1 MQHPYNGQPLYQG
14 GYQQTGQSIPNN
26 AGGITTTQQGY
37 TPLTG
42 LIGSEQAQSQ
52 ALGAIL
58 GGAGGGGGGGGNN
71 IRYSDP
77 TINRTGEYQDIQDSL
92 GNYVSAGEGALGLQ
106 GALSGAQGQE
116 AFDAAYLDS
125 PVQAFLRDQGDR
137 ALTRNAAATGGTQGG
152 NVQRELVRYGQG
164 MAGSQLQQQIDNLAG
179 MSGQGLSAGIAQGSN
194 LGNMEQI
201 EAGRYGTN
209 IGSQTSIGTANISA
223 AAQNAATAAR
233 SRDSLNQLIY
243 GTGQSIAQG
252 RMNAGAGMGSNIYG
266 TTSSLADLQNNQGS
280 GLSNIV
286 GTAGNNQAGLY
297 TQLGNNNA
305 ASQEGLSVNLGNW
318 QTGSAGQVGNLTGVG
333 QFQGNAMDAYGN
345 FLSGA
350 GNAYN
355 AYQNQPQQVAQTQQ
369 TAPAYNTGGWDGSYG
384 GT

>member
-201 EAGRYGTN
+201 EASLYGTN
-209 IGSQTSIGTANISA
+209 IGSQTNMATTNAN
-223 AAQNAATAAR
+223 NAAR
-233 SRDSLNQLIY
+233 SRDSLNNIIY

-266 TTSSLADLQNNQGS
+266 TTSALADLQNNQGS

-305 ASQEGLSVNLGNW
+305 QSQEQLGVNLGNW
-318 QTGSAGQVGNLTGVG
+318 QTGSAGQVAGLTGVG

-355 AYQNQPQQVAQTQQ
+355 AYQNRPQAAPQTVQA
-369 TAPAYNTGGWDGSYG
+369 APAYDTGGWDGSYG

>member
-1 MQHPYNGQPLYQG
+1 MQYSYNGQPLYQG
-14 GYQQTGQSIPNN
+14 GYQQTGQYVPIN
-26 AGGITTTQQGY
+26 AGGITTTEQGY

-58 GGAGGGGGGGGNN
+58 GGAGGGGYSNN
-71 IRYSDP
+71 ISYSDP

-125 PVQAFLRDQGDR
+125 PVQAFLREQGDR

-201 EAGRYGTN
+201 EASLYGTN
-209 IGSQTSIGTANISA
+209 IGSQTDM
-223 AAQNAATAAR
+223 ATTNSTNAAR
-233 SRDSLNQLIY
+233 SRDAINQLIY

-266 TTSSLADLQNNQGS
+266 TTSALADLQNNQGS

-305 ASQEGLSVNLGNW
+305 QSQEQLGVNLGNW

-355 AYQNQPQQVAQTQQ
+355 AWQNRPQAPPQTDWG
-369 TAPAYNTGGWDGSYG
+369 TAPSSYNAGNQSYNSNPGGSMVS
-384 GT
+384 

>member
-58 GGAGGGGGGGGNN
+58 SGAGGGGGGGNKL
-71 IRYSDP
+71 RYSDP

-201 EAGRYGTN
+201 EAGLYGTN
-209 IGSQTSIGTANISA
+209 IGSQTNIATANSA
-223 AAQNAATAAR
+223 NAAR
-233 SRDSLNQLIY
+233 SRDSLNNIIY

-305 ASQEGLSVNLGNW
+305 ASQEGLGVNLGNW

-350 GNAYN
+350 GNAYD
-355 AYQNQPQQVAQTQQ
+355 AYQNRPQPEAQTQQ